1 MVEVENLTKKFGGT
15 TVVNG
20 VSFEARKGEILGFL
34 GPNGAGKT
42 TTMRMMTGFLPPTS
56 GTARISGFDVVDDSV
71 NARRHLGYLPENVPL
86 YEEMTVDGFLTFFA
100 RLRGVS
106 PDKLENR
113 LRFAMEATNI
123 LERRD
128 WIIGKLSKGF
138 RRRVGIA
145 QAIVHDPDVIILDEP
160 TEGLDPIQVVEIRDL
175 IRSLRGDHTV
185 ILSTH
190 ILPEAQMLAD
200 RILIINRGQVAAID
214 TTENLMRRIHSAQ
227 QLRVQARGPK
237 AEIEAKLKAVEG
249 VQSVKH
255 VDGPDGTHVWELES
269 AEDVDVR
276 EQVATLVVGGGWK
289 FLQLDRAEMTLE
301 DVFIE
306 LTGQRKEKVKAA

>member
-1 MVEVENLTKKFGGT
+1 MVEVENLTKKFGAT

-106 PDKLENR
+106 ADKLENR

-128 WIIGKLSKGF
+128 WIISKLSKGF

-175 IRSLRGDHTV
+175 IRQLRGDHTV

-214 TTENLMRRIHSAQ
+214 TTDNLMKRIHSAQ
-227 QLRVQARGPK
+227 RLRVQAIGPK
-237 AEIEAKLKAVEG
+237 AEIEAKLKAVAG

-255 VDGPDGTHVWELES
+255 AAGPDGTHVWEMES

-289 FLQLDRAEMTLE
+289 LLQLDRAEMTLE

-306 LTGQRKEKVKAA
+306 LTGQRGNKVKAA